1 MLAQGGASSSSGDNV
16 EIAKGCNK
24 RESVAASNPGPRK
37 RNHTGE
43 GDAIVEAMLESAA
56 AMPKSEDLFV
66 IY

>member
-1 MLAQGGASSSSGDNV
+1 M